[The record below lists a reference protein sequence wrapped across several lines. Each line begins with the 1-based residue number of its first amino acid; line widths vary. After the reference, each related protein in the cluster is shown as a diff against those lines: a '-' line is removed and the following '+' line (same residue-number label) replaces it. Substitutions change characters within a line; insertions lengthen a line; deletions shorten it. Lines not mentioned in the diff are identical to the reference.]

1 VCFGARGNQF
11 GAFNIKAEGFVAAI
25 KLVHVS
31 GSVTC
36 DKSSCAKT
44 PAEFNSKWG
53 CATTHPYVGKTSLN
67 TVVTT
72 SNNKILFP
80 KDHHFTHA
88 HSNLWYS
95 MEQFDS
101 DSDLL
106 VFQRFDD
113 PLYVAAGQEL
123 RLWFGEDLKDVSEN
137 DNGGQTC
144 ANVYGYYL

>member
-1 VCFGARGNQF
+1 VCFGARGNQY
-11 GAFNIKAEGFVAAI
+11 GVFNIRAEGFVAAI

-36 DKSSCAKT
+36 EKRSAK
-44 PAEFNSKWG
+44 FNSNWG
-53 CATTHPYVGKTSLN
+53 CATTHPYVGKFSLN

-80 KDHHFTHA
+80 RERQFTNA
-88 HSNLWYS
+88 NLWYS

-101 DSDLL
+101 NSHLL
-106 VFQRFDD
+106 VLKRFDD

-123 RLWFGEDLKDVSEN
+123 RLWFGEDLKDVFEN
-137 DNGGQTC
+137 SNGGQTC
-144 ANVYGYYL
+144 AHVYGYYL